1 MFKKEARKLYRG
13 QRNLLSAGDRM
24 KFDDLILIQLQTV
37 DLPFLSS
44 VLSFYPIEEKA
55 EINTFS
61 ITDYLHF
68 RNPALQI
75 SYPRTNVETNTMQAV
90 ACCADT
96 IFMAN
101 QYKIPEPVGDEIVSP
116 KDLDLVLI
124 PMLAFDKKGHR
135 IGYGKGFY
143 DRFLKE
149 CKPDCLKIGL
159 SYFEPLDN
167 INDATDFDVTL
178 NFCIT
183 PQQVYVF

>member
-1 MFKKEARKLYRG
+1 MLKKEARKFYRQ
-13 QRNLLSAGDRM
+13 QRDLLSASDRM
-24 KFDDLILIQLQTV
+24 KNDDLILIQLQTV

-61 ITDYLHF
+61 ITDYLRF

-75 SYPRTNVETNTMQAV
+75 CYPKADIQTHSMKAV
-90 ACCADT
+90 ACYADT
-96 IFMAN
+96 IFVAN
-101 QYKIPEPVGDEIVSP
+101 EYNIPEPVGDEFIDS
-116 KDLDLVLI
+116 KDLDLVLL

-149 CKPDCLKIGL
+149 CRHDCLKIGL
-159 SYFEPLDN
+159 SYFEPLDS
-167 INDATDFDVTL
+167 INDAGEFDVTL
-178 NFCIT
+178 DFCIT

>member
-1 MFKKEARKLYRG
+1 MFKKEARKLYRKK
-13 QRNLLSAGDRM
+13 RDLLSVTDRL

-75 SYPRTNVETNTMQAV
+75 SYPKTSMQTHSMQAI
-90 ACCADT
+90 ACYADT
-96 IFMAN
+96 VFIAN
-101 QYKIPEPVGDEIVSP
+101 EYNIPEPEGDEIIHP
-116 KDLDLVLI
+116 KDIDLVLV
-124 PMLAFDKKGHR
+124 PMLTFDLKGHR
-135 IGYGKGFY
+135 VGYGKGFY

-149 CKPDCLKIGL
+149 CAPDCLKIGL

-167 INDATDFDVTL
+167 INDASEFDVTL

>member
-1 MFKKEARKLYRG
+1 MLKKEARKLYRK
-13 QRNLLSAGDRM
+13 QRDQLGAGDRM
-24 KFDDLILIQLQTV
+24 KYDDLILIQLQTV

-75 SYPRTNVETNTMQAV
+75 AYPRTDVETNTMQAI
-90 ACCADT
+90 ACYADT
-96 IFMAN
+96 VFIPN
-101 QYKIPEPVGDEIVSP
+101 QYNIPEPLGDEVVNP
-116 KDLDLVLI
+116 KDLDLVLV

-149 CKPDCLKIGL
+149 CAPDCLK
-159 SYFEPLDN
+159 
-167 INDATDFDVTL
+167 
-178 NFCIT
+178 
-183 PQQVYVF
+183 Q